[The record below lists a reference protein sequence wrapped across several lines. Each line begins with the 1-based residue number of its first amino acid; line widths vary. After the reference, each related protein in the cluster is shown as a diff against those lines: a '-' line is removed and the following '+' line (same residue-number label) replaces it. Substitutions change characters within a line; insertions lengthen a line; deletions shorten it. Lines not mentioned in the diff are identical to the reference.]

1 MVTASLFLVLALVS
15 YTVVA
20 QPGEKGLTSP
30 PACLNPLETSET
42 STKSVY
48 EWIPLDEEILL
59 PTSNEDPVEIGLSY
73 ILQKLNLQSNKF
85 KVMTNFTDY
94 SGTTHMYGV
103 PLHKGLPIG
112 NLNAAAHVKNSRTF
126 FYSATIKNNPRLT
139 KRSPTTPDSTFK
151 KSYKEAVK
159 AAVDCLGVPFYP
171 DIAPVMESHW
181 MRDGSIIPVW
191 GFQLK
196 NNPITRWFEVK
207 VNAIISDIVSME
219 DFKREFTYTAIELPN
234 ENPRNGFSTI
244 LSPENFQASP
254 NGWTDGFELK
264 GNNAEAK
271 YKKYKTFKTTT
282 KGMLSGAFDP
292 LLPPQTPKNIVA
304 GAANAFYAFTCSSS
318 LVTNMVHDALYQ
330 YGFTEPAG
338 NFQQNNFNKG
348 GIGGDLIIIN
358 IQKSDKENTA
368 SFHTPPDGQYGVLNL
383 HIYIYCSKPSRDSA
397 LDNTILT
404 HELTHGLSSR
414 LTGGALEIMCMTKIE
429 PLGLSEGYSDM
440 MALIFTAKPED
451 TRNTEKVIGEYV
463 KGNSRGMHP
472 TMDSELKTLR
482 TSGDSASLQKY
493 VTRQL
498 LDTSGFFKDPSFD
511 QSRAHGTR
519 YLMLARMDALW
530 TARKAIQIGIL
541 VDTHPFSV
549 DHCILCDQQLLSTS
563 IAHLVVECEQVTDH
577 RIQSGLVPA
586 IKKSRLRLLG
596 CALDP
601 GVENVYTWLRGGVLN
616 GEADLDQLLV
626 GRDCGA

>member
-304 GAANAFYAFTCSSS
+304 GAANAFYAGWK
-318 LVTNMVHDALYQ
+318 LP
-330 YGFTEPAG
+330 TEQ
-338 NFQQNNFNKG
+338 FQQG
-348 GIGGDLIIIN
+348 
-358 IQKSDKENTA
+358 
-368 SFHTPPDGQYGVLNL
+368 
-383 HIYIYCSKPSRDSA
+383 RDSA

-463 KGNSRGMHP
+463 KGNSRGMRKYTYTTNMRANPLTYKYAIGEKHRNRLGEIWA
-472 TMDSELKTLR
+472 TMLLEVYWNFVDAYGFSTNLYDAKQKR
-482 TSGDSASLQKY
+482 GNIMFLQLF
-493 VTRQL
+493 V
-498 LDTSGFFKDPSFD
+498 
-511 QSRAHGTR
+511 GT
-519 YLMLARMDALW
+519 LMLQPCNPTLYSAYDAMI
-530 TARKAIQIGIL
+530 AADYAYYGGINKHL
-541 VDTHPFSV
+541 IIKGFTKRGLGS
-549 DHCILCDQQLLSTS
+549 IL
-563 IAHLVVECEQVTDH
+563 
-577 RIQSGLVPA
+577 
-586 IKKSRLRLLG
+586 
-596 CALDP
+596 
-601 GVENVYTWLRGGVLN
+601 
-616 GEADLDQLLV
+616 
-626 GRDCGA
+626 

>member
-1 MVTASLFLVLALVS
+1 MYETVS
-15 YTVVA
+15 HLTVVD
-20 QPGEKGLTSP
+20 PG
-30 PACLNPLETSET
+30 
-42 STKSVY
+42 
-48 EWIPLDEEILL
+48 
-59 PTSNEDPVEIGLSY
+59 
-73 ILQKLNLQSNKF
+73 
-85 KVMTNFTDY
+85 
-94 SGTTHMYGV
+94 
-103 PLHKGLPIG
+103 
-112 NLNAAAHVKNSRTF
+112 
-126 FYSATIKNNPRLT
+126 
-139 KRSPTTPDSTFK
+139 
-151 KSYKEAVK
+151 
-159 AAVDCLGVPFYP
+159 
-171 DIAPVMESHW
+171 
-181 MRDGSIIPVW
+181 
-191 GFQLK
+191 
-196 NNPITRWFEVK
+196 
-207 VNAIISDIVSME
+207 DIVSME

-234 ENPRNGFSTI
+234 ENPSHGFSTI

-304 GAANAFYAFTCSSS
+304 GAANAFY
-318 LVTNMVHDALYQ
+318 VTNMVHDALYQ

-463 KGNSRGMHP
+463 KGNSRGMRKYTYTTNMRANPLTYKYAIGEKHRNRLGEIWA
-472 TMDSELKTLR
+472 TMLLEVYWNFVDAYGFSTNLYDAKQKR
-482 TSGDSASLQKY
+482 GNIMFLQLF
-493 VTRQL
+493 V
-498 LDTSGFFKDPSFD
+498 
-511 QSRAHGTR
+511 GT
-519 YLMLARMDALW
+519 LMLQPCNPTLYSAYDAMI
-530 TARKAIQIGIL
+530 AADYAYYGGINKHL
-541 VDTHPFSV
+541 IIKGFTKRGLGS
-549 DHCILCDQQLLSTS
+549 IL
-563 IAHLVVECEQVTDH
+563 
-577 RIQSGLVPA
+577 
-586 IKKSRLRLLG
+586 
-596 CALDP
+596 
-601 GVENVYTWLRGGVLN
+601 
-616 GEADLDQLLV
+616 
-626 GRDCGA
+626 